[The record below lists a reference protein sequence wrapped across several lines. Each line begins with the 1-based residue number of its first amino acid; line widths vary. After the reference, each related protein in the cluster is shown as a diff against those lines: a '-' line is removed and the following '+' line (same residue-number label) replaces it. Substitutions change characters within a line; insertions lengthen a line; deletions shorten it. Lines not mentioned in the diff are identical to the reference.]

1 VRQDLRLMEP
11 SAETSAETD
20 DRRPTMTRLRHWLDR
35 LPLPEN
41 PGGLVYGT
49 ILVAALLSAES
60 VKVETYWETLAGV
73 ALTELIYWLAL
84 SYSEFTGHRAAD
96 GRPFTFSGFRY
107 WAKHEFAVSE
117 GALVPVLVLVGCW
130 IAGVSLHNGIRFA
143 IWASAAVIVL
153 AELVIG
159 IRSNQH
165 GRELAISA
173 GLGVVFGLLVI
184 SLRLIL
190 H

>member
-1 VRQDLRLMEP
+1 MKKLRQ
-11 SAETSAETD
+11 A
-20 DRRPTMTRLRHWLDR
+20 LDR
-35 LPLPEN
+35 LPLPAN

-49 ILVAALLSAES
+49 ILIAALLSAES

-73 ALTELIYWLAL
+73 ALTEVIYWLAL
-84 SYSEFTGHRAAD
+84 SYSEFTGDRAAD
-96 GRPFTFSGFRY
+96 GKPFTVSGFRDS
-107 WAKHEFAVSE
+107 AKHEFAVSE
-117 GALVPVLVLVGCW
+117 GALVPLLVLIGCW
-130 IAGVSLHNGIRFA
+130 IGGVSLQNGIRFS
-143 IWASAAVIVL
+143 IWASAVVIVL

-159 IRSNQH
+159 IRSEQH

>member
-1 VRQDLRLMEP
+1 M
-11 SAETSAETD
+11 
-20 DRRPTMTRLRHWLDR
+20 PTRVRHWLDQ
-35 LPLPEN
+35 LPLPDN

-60 VKVETYWETLAGV
+60 AKVETYLDTLAGV
-73 ALTELIYWLAL
+73 ALTEVIYWLAL
-84 SYSEFTGHRAAD
+84 SYSEFAGDRAAD
-96 GRPFTFSGFRY
+96 GKPFTFTGFR
-107 WAKHEFAVSE
+107 ASAQHEFAVSE
-117 GALVPVLVLVGCW
+117 GALVPVLVLIGCW
-130 IAGVSLHNGIRFA
+130 IAGIDLHNGIRFA
-143 IWASAAVIVL
+143 IWSSAAMIVL

-159 IRSNQH
+159 IRSDQH

>member
-1 VRQDLRLMEP
+1 M
-11 SAETSAETD
+11 
-20 DRRPTMTRLRHWLDR
+20 MKKLRHWLDL

-60 VKVETYWETLAGV
+60 AKVHTYWDTLAGV
-73 ALTELIYWLAL
+73 ALTEVIYWLAL
-84 SYSEFTGHRAAD
+84 SYSEFTGERAAD
-96 GRPFTFSGFRY
+96 GEPFRLSGF
-107 WAKHEFAVSE
+107 WKSAKHEFAVSE
-117 GALVPVLVLVGCW
+117 GALVPLLVLFGCW
-130 IAGVSLHNGIRFA
+130 AAGVDLYNGIRLA
-143 IWASAAVIVL
+143 IWSSAAMIVV

-159 IRSNQH
+159 IRSDQH

-173 GLGVVFGLLVI
+173 ALGVVFGLLVI
-184 SLRLIL
+184 ALRLIL